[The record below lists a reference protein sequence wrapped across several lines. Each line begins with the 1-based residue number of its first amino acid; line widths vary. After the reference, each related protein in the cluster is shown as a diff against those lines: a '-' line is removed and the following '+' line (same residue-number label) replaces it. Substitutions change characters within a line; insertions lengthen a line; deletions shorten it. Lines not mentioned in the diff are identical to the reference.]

1 MLYIE
6 VPTCILCALES
17 RMQELRM
24 FGVTDINHY
33 VRLSMR
39 ISELIPRG
47 RSPLFIESFE
57 EVVKIL
63 NNDDPHAS
71 EKAELERVASSV
83 LDRVIAYAGNDLT
96 KYFEVAAAAN
106 SVDVPMRGY
115 QFNVDD
121 FVNRL
126 LEGATWLGIT
136 RDGLRK
142 LLDEVRRVGYVVDN
156 SGEFQID
163 ALLIRKLVNNGIDVT
178 VYARGLPYEVDV
190 TAKYVS
196 EVLGD
201 TRVRIVSTG
210 TRYPVFYNKGLI
222 RDLENHDLIISKGL
236 GNFEA
241 YLERDLNLRALFL
254 FRAKCE
260 PVIKMLK
267 VPRNSPVIYFK

>member
-1 MLYIE
+1 
-6 VPTCILCALES
+6 
-17 RMQELRM
+17 MQELRM

-47 RSPLFIESFE
+47 RSPLFVESFE

-106 SVDVPMRGY
+106 SVDVPMRDY

-142 LLDEVRRVGYVVDN
+142 LLSEVRRVGYVVDN

-163 ALLIRKLVNNGIDVT
+163 ALLIRKLVNSGIDVT

-196 EVLGD
+196 KVLSD
-201 TRVRIVSTG
+201 ARVRIVSTE
-210 TRYPVFYNKGLI
+210 TRYPVFYNKDLTK
-222 RDLENHDLIISKGL
+222 DLENHDLIISKGL

-241 YLERDLNLRALFL
+241 YLERDLNLRVLFL

-267 VPRNSPVIYFK
+267 VPKNSPVIYFR